1 MPSSELLS
9 GCLSLDAMYYRL
21 KITECV
27 SHRHLPQWC
36 LAIIAHI
43 KGYWEDA
50 LITDPDSVLVRIC
63 SDINEMEFKDK
74 RSTFRGSSI
83 RYSLRPGL
91 LVVRSRIIGGS
102 DYFMVSFKPTDEAP
116 LELLD
121 EML

>member
-1 MPSSELLS
+1 
-9 GCLSLDAMYYRL
+9 MYYRL

-43 KGYWEDA
+43 KCYWEDA
-50 LITDPDSVLVRIC
+50 LITDSVLATIC
-63 SDINEMEFKDK
+63 SDINGMEFKDK

-83 RYSLRPGL
+83 KYSLRPGL